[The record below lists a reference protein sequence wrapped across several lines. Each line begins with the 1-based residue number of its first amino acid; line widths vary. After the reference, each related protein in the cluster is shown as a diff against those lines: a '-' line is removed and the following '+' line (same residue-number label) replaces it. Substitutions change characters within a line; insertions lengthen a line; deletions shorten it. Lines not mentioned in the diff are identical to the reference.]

1 MLGGNSFS
9 VGCGLLSRL
18 SKYVVFP
25 IRYAMGVAVVSLGCA
40 LLLWAL
46 EEAVDT
52 SKLLCGLTWGSVSP
66 PQPPDTSSF
75 LSLGSDPKQEKL
87 GLQATLLSVHYL
99 GPGCLGF
106 VLVLRWGGDKVGGK
120 NRQKEC
126 RVIS

>member
-1 MLGGNSFS
+1 M
-9 VGCGLLSRL
+9 
-18 SKYVVFP
+18 VFP
-25 IRYAMGVAVVSLGCA
+25 IHYAMGVAVVSLGCA

-87 GLQATLLSVHYL
+87 GLQATLLSASTTWDL
-99 GPGCLGF
+99 AAW
-106 VLVLRWGGDKVGGK
+106 VLFWFCGGEVT
-120 NRQKEC
+120 R
-126 RVIS
+126 